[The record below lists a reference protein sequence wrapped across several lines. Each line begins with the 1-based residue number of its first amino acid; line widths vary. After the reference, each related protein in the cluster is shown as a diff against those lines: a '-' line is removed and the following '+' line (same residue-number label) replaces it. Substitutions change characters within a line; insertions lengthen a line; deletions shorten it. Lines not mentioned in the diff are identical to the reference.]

1 MANYKDLHGFQIK
14 HRSSDPPAPLEGEIW
29 YNTTTQKLKVAPE
42 LGAWA
47 SGTAVNVGR
56 RSASGVYVGTT
67 TSALFC
73 GGLPNATPTKSD
85 LTEEWDGSS
94 WTESG
99 DLNTGRDS
107 MMVWGVQTAA
117 VSAGGQLPPTAETK
131 ATEEY
136 NGSSWSNGEDLPIY
150 RAYGGGTGTLTAGLV
165 CGGATSP
172 DGSPGSSGATNVTNE
187 YDGTD
192 WTTGGTV
199 NTSRYRPGV
208 VGTQTAGL
216 KFMGGNPG
224 YTGPTETYDGSS
236 WTTNPASVNAGRADL
251 GAVGTQTSA
260 LGFGGYKAPS
270 STHTAEV
277 EEWDGSTWSVQST
290 LSAARASHGSAGVNS
305 SGAFCISGATPG
317 WTASAT
323 TELWTKTATV
333 RSVDTS

>member
-1 MANYKDLHGFQIK
+1 MAVYKTEHGFQIK
-14 HRSSDPPAPLEGEIW
+14 HRSSDPSSPIKGEIW
-29 YNTTTQKLKVAPE
+29 YNTTTQTLKVAPE
-42 LGAWA
+42 IGAWA
-47 SGTAVNVGR
+47 SSTAVNTAR
-56 RSASGVYVGTT
+56 RSTSGVRVGTT

-99 DLNTGRDS
+99 DMNTSRANHT
-107 MMVWGVQTAA
+107 VWGTQTAA
-117 VSAGGQLPPTAETK
+117 VSAGGELPPTNESQ

-136 NGSSWSNGEDLPIY
+136 NGSSWSNGENVPIY
-150 RAYGGGTGTLTAGLV
+150 KVSAGGTGVLTAGLMA
-165 CGGATSP
+165 GGA
-172 DGSPGSSGATNVTNE
+172 GSPSGNPGTSGATTTTLE

-192 WTTGGTV
+192 WTTGGAI
-199 NTSRYRPGV
+199 NTARYRAGV

-236 WTTNPASVNAGRADL
+236 WTTNPASVNAGRAAV

-260 LGFGGYKAPS
+260 LGYGGYKAPS
-270 STHTAEV
+270 ATHTAEV

-290 LSAARASHGSAGVNS
+290 LSAARASPASAGVNS
-305 SGAFCISGATPG
+305 SGALCISGATPG
-317 WTASAT
+317 WTASTT
-323 TELWTKTATV
+323 TELWTKAATV
-333 RSVDTS
+333 RSVDTT